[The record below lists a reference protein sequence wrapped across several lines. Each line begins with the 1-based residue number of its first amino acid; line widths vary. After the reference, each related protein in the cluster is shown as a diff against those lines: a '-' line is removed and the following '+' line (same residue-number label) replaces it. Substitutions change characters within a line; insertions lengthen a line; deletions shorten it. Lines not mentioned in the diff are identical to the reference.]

1 MLTALAL
8 AGAVLLAVLAAIVLL
23 RGRTRPSHRPRPPR
37 SPRREILSRRFN
49 FDRYKRYENK

>member
-8 AGAVLLAVLAAIVLL
+8 AGAAMLAVLAAIVLL
-23 RGRTRPSHRPRPPR
+23 CGRTRPSHRPRR
-37 SPRREILSRRFN
+37 PRREVLSRRFN